1 MRAHAV
7 SVLAPRRVALASL
20 DLPEI
25 GPGQTQVR
33 TLYSGIS
40 AGTELLAYRGQLDP
54 SLPLDESLGALQG
67 TFEYPFCYG
76 YSCVGRVEQSDDL
89 AEGAL
94 VFDFHPHQD
103 RFFVPTAE
111 LIPLPGVHPR
121 HATLFPLVETSLQIA
136 LDAGPIQ
143 EEPVVV
149 LGLGVVGML
158 TSLLLARAG
167 ARVTAA
173 EPRQWRRSLAASVG
187 IEAVEPGELGDVV
200 KRETGGDGVSLV
212 VEASGSPD
220 ALPAALDLLRHEG
233 HALVASWYGTKDVT
247 LPLGGAFHRRRL
259 TIRSTQVSTIPSH
272 LSARW
277 SLERRRSVVQGL
289 LSQLPLQ
296 ALATHTV
303 PFRDAAAAFAAL
315 DRGDEGIVHIA
326 LSYEE

>member
-1 MRAHAV
+1 M
-7 SVLAPRRVALASL
+7 SFLAPRRVALASL

-25 GPGQTQVR
+25 TPGQTRVR

-40 AGTELLAYRGQLDP
+40 AGTELLAYRGQLDS
-54 SLPLDESLGALQG
+54 SLPLDESLGALKG

-76 YSCVGRVEQSDDL
+76 YSCVGRVEESDEL
-89 AEGAL
+89 PQGTL
-94 VFDFHPHQD
+94 VFAFHPHQD
-103 RFFVPTAE
+103 RFVVPTTD
-111 LIPLPGVHPR
+111 LIPLGDVDPR
-121 HATLFPLVETSLQIA
+121 QATLFPLVETTLQIA
-136 LDAGPIQ
+136 LDAGAVH

-158 TSLLLARAG
+158 TAVLLSRAG

-173 EPRQWRRSLAASVG
+173 EPRLWRRALAGTIG

-220 ALPAALDLLRHEG
+220 ALPPALDLLRHEG

-247 LPLGGAFHRRRL
+247 LPLGGSFHRRRL

-277 SLERRRSVVQGL
+277 TLERRRSVVKSL
-289 LSQLPLQ
+289 LTDLPLE

-303 PFRDAAAAFAAL
+303 PFAEAAAAFASL
-315 DRGDEGIVHIA
+315 DRGDEGIAHIA